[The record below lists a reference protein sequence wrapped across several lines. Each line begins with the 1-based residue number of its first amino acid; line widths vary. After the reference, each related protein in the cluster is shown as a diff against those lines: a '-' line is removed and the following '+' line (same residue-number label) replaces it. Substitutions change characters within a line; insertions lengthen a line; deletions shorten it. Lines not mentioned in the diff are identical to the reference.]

1 MKPTKRTVL
10 IPLDQQ
16 PHENSHH
23 KSTMEVADSNPMDD
37 DLFVTNE
44 FIPTEE
50 EKEAMSMTE
59 EKFPEIDTNLF
70 DSSTDDSAEKNDW
83 TLKTSEVTKKES
95 HFTEQFKEK
104 FASYMDN
111 YNQAIRET
119 ETTSGSVV
127 NQKLTPKIRS
137 KFNDVYKFHN
147 NGTLVRGPMAAGQH
161 LVGEDGRLYTVSGS
175 EPNGYVHHNNMHVHG
190 ATVQMGSSASNAQQ
204 DEGFDPNVGV
214 HGFIPQA
221 VEFLQKAAS
230 SATEIAVDRDGR
242 PHQFAVITVL
252 GGSDHDKLTNSFT
265 NGISPGLIEAF
276 AHLGLAKV
284 KKGYESTQNLRF
296 VDFYVQMSPV
306 LFNNLGYIT
315 ALEVQFTNTEVYG
328 EGKHYIYLHRANDIG
343 GGKSDHS
350 LAEGRTQQ
358 QAKALSEEFAWWR
371 GRPRT
376 GWR

>member
-59 EKFPEIDTNLF
+59 EKFPVIDTSLF
-70 DSSTDDSAEKNDW
+70 GSSTDDSGERNDW
-83 TLKTSEVTKKES
+83 TLKTNEVTKKES
-95 HFTEQFKEK
+95 HFTEQFKQK
-104 FASYMDN
+104 FASYMDD
-111 YNQAIRET
+111 YNQASRQT
-119 ETTSGSVV
+119 ETASGSVV
-127 NQKLTPKIRS
+127 NHKLTPKIRS
-137 KFNDVYKFHN
+137 KYNDVYKFHN

-190 ATVQMGSSASNAQQ
+190 APFRWVFSKQRQQ
-204 DEGFDPNVGV
+204 DEGFDPNAGV

-230 SATEIAVDRDGR
+230 SARNA
-242 PHQFAVITVL
+242 P
-252 GGSDHDKLTNSFT
+252 
-265 NGISPGLIEAF
+265 LIETDGPTNP
-276 AHLGLAKV
+276 L
-284 KKGYESTQNLRF
+284 
-296 VDFYVQMSPV
+296 SPFSV
-306 LFNNLGYIT
+306 AIT
-315 ALEVQFTNTEVYG
+315 TSRQIPSQTE
-328 EGKHYIYLHRANDIG
+328 
-343 GGKSDHS
+343 
-350 LAEGRTQQ
+350 
-358 QAKALSEEFAWWR
+358 F
-371 GRPRT
+371 RPV
-376 GWR
+376 